1 MSSEVFKK
9 VQEIIVE
16 QFEKKHDEIT
26 FEKSLVDDLGLD
38 SLDMFDLICALEK
51 EYDFHFER
59 DMGSSIE
66 TVGDIVGQLER
77 NITKE

>member
-1 MSSEVFKK
+1 MSSVFEK

-16 QFEKKHDEIT
+16 QFEKNPNDISADKR
-26 FEKSLVDDLGLD
+26 LVEDLELD

-59 DMGSSIE
+59 EMGSSIE
-66 TVGDIVGQLER
+66 TVGDIVAQLEAHKP
-77 NITKE
+77 KE

>member
-1 MSSEVFKK
+1 MSAVFDK

-16 QFEKKHDEIT
+16 QFEKNPDDISADKR
-26 FEKSLVDDLGLD
+26 LVEDLELD

-51 EYDFHFER
+51 EYGFHFER

-66 TVGDIVGQLER
+66 TVGEIVEQLEAHKP
-77 NITKE
+77 KE

>member
-16 QFEKKHDEIT
+16 QFEKEAHEVT
-26 FEKSLVDDLGLD
+26 SEKSLVEDLGLD

-59 DMGSSIE
+59 DMGSAIE
-66 TVGDIVGQLER
+66 TVGDIVGQLEKH
-77 NITKE
+77 IPEE

>member
-1 MSSEVFKK
+1 MSSEVFKR

-16 QFEKKHDEIT
+16 QFEKEPSEIT
-26 FEKSLVDDLGLD
+26 LDKLLVEDLGLD

-51 EYDFHFER
+51 EYGFHFER
-59 DMGSSIE
+59 EMGSSIA

-77 NITKE
+77 NINKE

>member
-16 QFEKKHDEIT
+16 QFEK
-26 FEKSLVDDLGLD
+26 
-38 SLDMFDLICALEK
+38 

-59 DMGSSIE
+59 DMGSAIT
-66 TVGDIVGQLER
+66 TVGDIVGQLE
-77 NITKE
+77 KHFCK

>member
-16 QFEKKHDEIT
+16 QFEKESSEIT
-26 FEKSLVDDLGLD
+26 SDKLLVEDLGLD

-51 EYDFHFER
+51 EYNFHFER
-59 DMGSSIE
+59 DMGSSIA
-66 TVGDIVGQLER
+66 TVGDIVGQLEK
-77 NITKE
+77 NIPQG

>member
-16 QFEKKHDEIT
+16 QFEKESSDIT
-26 FEKSLVDDLGLD
+26 TDTLLVDDLGLD

-59 DMGSSIE
+59 DMGSAII
-66 TVGDIVGQLER
+66 TVGDIVGQLE
-77 NITKE
+77 KHFSK

>member
-16 QFEKKHDEIT
+16 QFEKESSAISTDT
-26 FEKSLVDDLGLD
+26 LLVDDLGLD

-51 EYDFHFER
+51 EYGFHFER
-59 DMGSSIE
+59 DMGSAII
-66 TVGDIVGQLER
+66 TVGDIVGQLEK
-77 NITKE
+77 NIPQE